1 MAYVN
6 GVTTANVAEA
16 RQVIDVSKQIGE
28 YVKEAAPFSVI
39 LQRAKKDPVT
49 SWKYQWYDDEPIG
62 MRTQVKVANS
72 KVAGD
77 DSLSIDVNDA
87 TIFNVADLVKVG
99 RTGEVMRVTAIT
111 DADTIKVTRAFGT
124 TAIAALQKDDWLYNL
139 GGAFAEMTGAPDA
152 IMDQPTM
159 RENVT
164 QITKTTIKGS
174 GTLEAI
180 RLQTA
185 GNERNRQRRKKSLEH
200 MLKIERALLYGEKN
214 DGSTGGVRATGG
226 ALSFIT
232 TNVMDVN
239 GILTEAGMNDFARL
253 AWSSTASSP
262 TKLLCFSPEVGAIIN
277 QFAANKIETATGD
290 EAYGLRLKKY
300 NTFFGTFLLAPTR
313 VLELDY
319 ADMMLALDIENIF
332 YRPLKGRDTQL
343 RVDIHNPDLDGWMDE
358 YLTEFGLQV
367 EMEKTH
373 AYAYGITG

>member
-16 RQVIDVSKQIGE
+16 RQVIDVSKQIGQ

-49 SWKYQWYDDEPIG
+49 SWKFQWYDDEPIG
-62 MRTQVKVANS
+62 MRTQVSEAVAD
-72 KVAGD
+72 KTTTTIPVV
-77 DSLSIDVNDA
+77 DS
-87 TIFNVADLVKVG
+87 TIFNVADIIKVG
-99 RTGEVMRVTAIT
+99 RTGEVMRVATVPNSTSIT
-111 DADTIKVTRAFGT
+111 VTRKFGT
-124 TAIAALQKDDWLYNL
+124 TENAALLKDDWLYNL

-185 GNERNRQRRKKSLEH
+185 GNERNRQRQKKALEH

-214 DGSTGGVRATGG
+214 DGSSGGVRATGG
-226 ALSFIT
+226 ALSFIK

-253 AWSSTASSP
+253 SWSSTASSA

-332 YRPLKGRDTQL
+332 YRPLKGRDTKL